1 VLIFV
6 TDNFNH
12 IKVICQNNMLYVQK
26 PEVIQM
32 RYVSKYI
39 KLTNVC

>member
-6 TDNFNH
+6 IDNFNH
-12 IKVICQNNMLYVQK
+12 IKLTCKNNMLYVQK

-32 RYVSKYI
+32 HYVSKYI